1 MPCKLNKQ
9 YTYTVYVILEHIV
22 FVIYWMNIMSRVW
35 SNSLLLNHVT
45 IKRRGCLL
53 VIYTAT
59 LVNGIKMFNLYLRQ
73 AMNCYIIAKRL
84 GLKKVSKYIHVFKYP
99 LGHIYLK
106 NTQHIIHTFSIS
118 FVFSFIVPYIHDSI
132 YTLFIANLFWT
143 LQLTL

>member
-1 MPCKLNKQ
+1 MYSICDSRAINNLS
-9 YTYTVYVILEHIV
+9 
-22 FVIYWMNIMSRVW
+22 FSVIYSMNIMSRFW

-59 LVNGIKMFNLYLRQ
+59 LVNGIKMFNLYLRE

-106 NTQHIIHTFSIS
+106 NTHFLHF
-118 FVFSFIVPYIHDSI
+118 FCFFIYGTI
-132 YTLFIANLFWT
+132 YTRFNIYVIYCKPFLNIATDIVGLHPYT
-143 LQLTL
+143 RK

>member
-1 MPCKLNKQ
+1 
-9 YTYTVYVILEHIV
+9 
-22 FVIYWMNIMSRVW
+22 MNIMSRFW
-35 SNSLLLNHVT
+35 SNVLLLNHVT

-59 LVNGIKMFNLYLRQ
+59 LVNGIKMFNLYLRE
-73 AMNCYIIAKRL
+73 AMNCYTIAKRL

-118 FVFSFIVPYIHDSI
+118 FVFSFIIPYIHDSI
-132 YTLFIANLFWT
+132 YTLFIANLFEHCNWHCRPSPVYANVKT
-143 LQLTL
+143 LCYFDKREIIG